1 MRVRTGLLI
10 VLGLIVLSGLGFW
23 LVRSRNPAPPATIAV
38 APPPPPAAAPPPEP
52 PPAAPPA
59 DATAPNANTGT
70 PDNAGPA
77 AGSTG
82 DQGLPPLPEVKVAEH
97 PIHAV
102 PEDKTPEPNH
112 SGQPTAG
119 QSEEVRLGAH
129 ALAPPAPPHQFSGTA
144 TATGAVELKVDTTTI
159 SLFGI
164 KPPAE
169 RDRCADAGGD
179 CLAVAKR
186 ALAARIGNS
195 GKVSCRIPNP
205 HPGTVT
211 YAICLDPTGFDLSGF
226 LIAQG
231 LALADTGQSYDYV
244 GAESIARNL
253 KRGLWKFRS

>member
-1 MRVRTGLLI
+1 MAIMRMRTGFLLL
-10 VLGLIVLSGLGFW
+10 LGLIVVSGLGFW
-23 LVRSRNPAPPATIAV
+23 LVRPRTPEPATVAV
-38 APPPPPAAAPPPEP
+38 APPPPPAPAPEAPPPALP
-52 PPAAPPA
+52 PPENAAP
-59 DATAPNANTGT
+59 DAGAPPP
-70 PDNAGPA
+70 PDNSGQPA
-77 AGSTG
+77 G
-82 DQGLPPLPEVKVAEH
+82 DQPGGLPPLQEVKISEH

-102 PEDKTPEPNH
+102 PEDKTPLPGH
-112 SGQPTAG
+112 PGGPA

-129 ALAPPAPPHQFSGTA
+129 PLAAPAPPRQFSGAA
-144 TATGAVELKVDTTTI
+144 TPTGPVELKVDTTTV

-164 KPPAE
+164 KPPAD

-179 CLAVAKR
+179 CVAVARR
-186 ALAARIGNS
+186 ALAERIGAA

-205 HPGTVT
+205 RPGGPA